1 MLFWSRYKS
10 RGTRILVDFWDTAMS
25 QISGL
30 WWWEDLTAVPA
41 SRHRIITAIVVLV
54 GFLLSMALIGGMAR
68 SKIGLADEGDLP
80 QYVGTRGRV
89 AFSQIPRLLFEQT
102 EVGQFGQ
109 GQRFRTAS
117 AGPGISGAG
126 ARGPQA
132 ADSVLVRRRP
142 ATALEP

>member
-1 MLFWSRYKS
+1 
-10 RGTRILVDFWDTAMS
+10 MS

-54 GFLLSMALIGGMAR
+54 GFLLSMALIGGMAH

-109 GQRFRTAS
+109 GQRFRPIYYLTR
-117 AGPGISGAG
+117 ITE
-126 ARGPQA
+126 
-132 ADSVLVRRRP
+132 
-142 ATALEP
+142 TALWGLEGSYWYGWRIAMFGAVIAAIFWLYTQCC